1 MIDEMTVTRLVF
13 ASPARCHELV
23 ADVGAYGE
31 WARDLKGVSID
42 SSDESGRPS
51 QATFRV
57 GAMGR
62 SATYTLGYDH
72 SEGPEVIR
80 WSLVEGDIVRLLDG
94 SYEFL
99 AVDGEPDQTQ
109 VRYHLR
115 VELAVPL
122 PGFVKRRAEGRIMH
136 AALDDLQARVE
147 VDPAL

>member
-13 ASPARCHELV
+13 AAPERCAELV
-23 ADVGAYGE
+23 ADVGSYGE
-31 WARDLKGVSID
+31 WARDLKGVTID
-42 SSDESGRPS
+42 SVDSDGRPS

-62 SATYTLGYDH
+62 SATYSLSYDH
-72 SEGPEVIR
+72 SAAPGAIS
-80 WSLVEGDIVRLLDG
+80 WNLVEGDILRLLDG
-94 SYEFL
+94 SYEFMS
-99 AVDGEPDQTQ
+99 VDGEPDQTQ
-109 VRYHLR
+109 VRYPLR

-147 VDPAL
+147 ADQL